1 MAESKPQKGSS
12 NSGSRRRFLKTA
24 AAAVT
29 APYFVPAS
37 VFGDRAPSNRITMG
51 CIGVGNQGL
60 PILQRFMQQ
69 PDCQIVAVCDVTRGS
84 HGYKEEDHFRGREPA
99 QQEVDKYYAEARSS
113 GTYKG
118 CLAFSDFR
126 ELLARP
132 DIDAVTIVTPDHW
145 HSIMTI
151 LAAQAGKDIYCE
163 KPLSLTIGDGRAMV
177 DAVAKYDRIL
187 QTGTHERSNA
197 TVRKACE
204 LVRSGKI
211 GEVQRIITHVGT
223 NNKVGPGPG
232 WQPMPVPEGFDYDMW
247 LGPAPA
253 VPYHQ
258 DRCLY
263 RFRFNYDYSGGQVT
277 NFGAHSNDM
286 AQWGLGMD
294 ESGPVEVEY
303 IDAKYLPEGSLFN
316 TATHTKFRC
325 RYANGVELICQTD
338 KPSVRCR
345 FEGTEGVVQVENKGR
360 NFLTEPAELA
370 GLEIAPDDALLAI
383 SDNHQR
389 NFLDC
394 VKSRQ
399 QPVSTAEAGHRSCTV
414 CHLGNI
420 AIKLK
425 ASLEWDPQ
433 REQFA
438 NNEDANALIHRPM
451 RDPWRIPELTEPR
464 TAALSG

>member
-1 MAESKPQKGSS
+1 MRQKSTLRRKQACSK
-12 NSGSRRRFLKTA
+12 SRRRFLKTA
-24 AAAVT
+24 AATIAV
-29 APYFVPAS
+29 PYFVPAS
-37 VFGDRAPSNRITMG
+37 VFGQNAPSNRIAMG

-60 PILQRFMQQ
+60 PILERFMKQ
-69 PDCQIVAVCDVTRGS
+69 PDCQIVAVCDVNRGS
-84 HGYKEEDHFRGREPA
+84 FGYKEEDHFRGREPA
-99 QQEVDKYYAEARSS
+99 KKRVEKYYAEKS
-113 GTYKG
+113 GQSYDG
-118 CLAFSDFR
+118 CDAYNDFR
-126 ELLARP
+126 DLIARD

-151 LAAQAGKDIYCE
+151 LAAEAGKDIYCE
-163 KPLSLTIGDGRAMV
+163 KPMSLTIGDGRAMV
-177 DAVAKYDRIL
+177 EAVKKHGRIL

-197 TVRKACE
+197 NVRKACE
-204 LVRSGKI
+204 LVRSGRI
-211 GEVQRIITHVGT
+211 GQVERIITHVGT

-232 WQPMPVPEGFDYDMW
+232 WEPMPIPDGFDYDFW
-247 LGPAPA
+247 LGPAPD

-303 IDAKYLPEGSLFN
+303 IDAKYLPEGSLFT

-345 FEGTEGVVQVENKGR
+345 FEGTEGAVQVDNKGN
-360 NFLTEPAELA
+360 NFITEPGELA
-370 GLEIAPDDALLAI
+370 NTEIKPEDALLTV

-389 NFLDC
+389 NFLDSI
-394 VKSRQ
+394 KSRT
-399 QPVSTAEAGHRSCTV
+399 QPVSNPEAGHRSCTV

-425 ASLEWDPQ
+425 TRLDWDPKQ
-433 REQFA
+433 ERFTNSDE
-438 NNEDANALIHRPM
+438 ANALLHRPI
-451 RDPWRIPELTEPR
+451 RKGWDLASLRGTR
-464 TAALSG
+464 TAAATG